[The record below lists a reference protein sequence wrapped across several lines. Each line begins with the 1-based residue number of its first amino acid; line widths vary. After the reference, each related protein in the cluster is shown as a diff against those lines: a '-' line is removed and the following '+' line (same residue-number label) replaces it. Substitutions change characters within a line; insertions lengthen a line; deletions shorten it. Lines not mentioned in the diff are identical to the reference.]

1 MAVTAPGYWYGSAL
15 TKLANKEVDVDSD
28 TIKAALVSSSY
39 TPNRDTH
46 DYWDDVVAN
55 EVTGTNWAANGVT
68 LTTVAIGVVAA
79 NSWATARAN
88 STAYTVGQV
97 VRPSTGNGFLYMCIT
112 AGTSAGSA
120 PTYPTSYGGTVSDGT
135 ATWLC
140 VARGAFRMDADDISV
155 ATVTVTGVRYVVF
168 YDRTPASDATRPLLG
183 YLDLGTDQAATAG
196 SVSVTFDATGILWD
210 LYQ

>member
-15 TKLANKEVDVDSD
+15 AKLANKEADIDTD

-68 LTTVAIGVVAA
+68 LTTVVIGVVAA

-88 STAYTVGQV
+88 TTAYTATASSTCASPLAPRA
-97 VRPSTGNGFLYMCIT
+97 VRSRPTRPPT
-112 AGTSAGSA
+112 AGLS
-120 PTYPTSYGGTVSDGT
+120 
-135 ATWLC
+135 
-140 VARGAFRMDADDISV
+140 
-155 ATVTVTGVRYVVF
+155 
-168 YDRTPASDATRPLLG
+168 
-183 YLDLGTDQAATAG
+183 ATAP
-196 SVSVTFDATGILWD
+196 
-210 LYQ
+210 

>member
-1 MAVTAPGYWYGSAL
+1 MATGTGYWYGSAL
-15 TKLANKEVDVDSD
+15 AKLANKEADIDTD

-68 LTTVAIGVVAA
+68 LANVVIGVVAA

-112 AGTSAGSA
+112 AGTSGGSA
-120 PTYPTSYGGTVSDGT
+120 PTYPTSYGGTVTDGT
-135 ATWLC
+135 VTWLC
-140 VARGAFRMDADDISV
+140 VARGAMRMDADDISV
-155 ATVTVTGVRYVVF
+155 ATVTVSGARYMVF
-168 YDRTPASDATRPLLG
+168 YDRSPASDATRPLLG
-183 YLDLGTDQAATAG
+183 YLDFGSDQSATAG
-196 SVSVTFDATGILWD
+196 TVSVTFDATGILWE